1 MVKVKNCDNL
11 IVRCNKCGGYDMQMF
26 LLQIAS
32 RMMGLLAGVKVR
44 VIRFAPLGDP
54 MQIEIRGYSLAL
66 RKLEADN
73 IIVEVV

>member
-1 MVKVKNCDNL
+1 MEKRLSELKIKEAGIVKNVACE
-11 IVRCNKCGGYDMQMF
+11 
-26 LLQIAS
+26 AS
-32 RMMGLLAGVKVR
+32 VKRRLSDMGLLAGVKVR